1 MEMTID
7 KGRGYVSAEKNKH
20 PGQPIGVIPVDSIF
34 TRRTGYRL
42 FWKFGQTEA
51 SSLMKQSV
59 WVRKY

>member
-34 TRRTGYRL
+34 TPVHKVNYTVETHVSDRL
-42 FWKFGQTEA
+42 PTMT
-51 SSLMKQSV
+51 S
-59 WVRKY
+59 